1 MYSIIIMALK
11 LYSKTGAARLEFSP
25 SSSDKQSERI
35 MGEASISLSFSLPSA
50 IEILMGDYVDY
61 EGRKYVALA
70 NYTPTKKSTR
80 EYQYSLSLYTI
91 ESTLA
96 SVKVLKPA
104 SEHQELNFSYDARPH
119 EHIQLIVDNANRAGL
134 GSWRVGTVLSAG
146 SVNIEYNNK
155 YCLEALNDIAEAYNS
170 EWWIENGVINLI
182 KREHGSPIRLA
193 YQEGLTS
200 LYASA
205 ARGKPITRLYPLG
218 STRNI
223 DTSKYG
229 SSRLHLPRNARYIE
243 RNTHLGLIEASEEA
257 SFSHIYPRY
266 TGVVRSVRT
275 EDRRSSEGK
284 PYKVYYIKDN
294 DIPFNANLY
303 ELQGLTKHIVFQ
315 SGELN
320 GRDFEAN
327 YLTNTKEWE
336 IITQFPYEGTQL
348 PREPLIPKAGDKY
361 IPYNF
366 RMPEEYISRAEEELL
381 TEANKYLDKVSID
394 NTIYKA
400 STDYTYLLEQ
410 GINLGLGQRISLHDV
425 DLFPSTAGEHQTRII
440 AISRSLLIPQ
450 QMEIECSA
458 TIERGRI
465 EQMESGLDK
474 MRAAYHRVEA
484 TMPSI
489 LRSNDSTDPSE
500 DNVLSAIRSIK
511 AIQRTALR
519 KDTHDR
525 TSYSLG
531 STEHVP
537 GIVGWLL
544 SPEGDLDLRNLKVSG
559 TLEVD
564 ELRKNRIS
572 IQEGEHY
579 FSSGNAIV
587 EEVLEGDK
595 MRVKGEQ
602 GEVSSLIAG
611 DYVIGKWTN
620 TSGSI
625 EVCKIKITAVNGL
638 LLSYTLAPNTS
649 IRPRVGMHLAQM
661 GHDTDTRRQRASV
674 VRANAII
681 QYAGVQG
688 WEILPQH
695 ITAVMGDLE
704 GFSFEPFGALVGSGV
719 YINNAYITGTIT
731 QKSADGRST
740 RPLPFYKGEW
750 TATSI
755 AHTGDQYLY
764 AGHKWTY
771 QGVTPTTT
779 APSAT
784 ANWFDDG
791 EVAESLIS
799 NLSIGGRNYIRN
811 SSQEFKMKGLHKNFN
826 LSDKL
831 KEGSEVT
838 ISAYIVIHAQPKV
851 NDDKARLKFVL
862 TPATW
867 ITDNWGLA
875 DLPTGVSEGI
885 VQKTITL
892 TRDVTRLSVYPNYY
906 YLKED
911 KGAEVTVKW
920 IKLEYG
926 NKATD
931 YTEAPEDVADAL
943 KKVEDDSKKLAISEA
958 GKAQVNAI
966 AEASRRDTALKTEL
980 EGKVSSILSSVAS
993 IQGDLQRQIDRQV
1006 EMFWGEQP
1014 PTGRIGWTE
1023 ADDAKHEGDTYTVRS
1038 PEGVTITP
1046 QNAKQYPNVG
1056 KSWRWHGNGWI
1067 EIADT
1072 DVTRALALAGE
1083 AKASADGKVTHF
1095 RGSAI
1100 PTGYKQGDLWTLTGV
1115 WNGFKQGS
1123 ILTAIQD
1130 EVTGQYNP
1138 THWKEEVRYTDDTAI
1153 RTLSIGGRNL
1163 ILKSQGFKVND
1174 FFFPTM
1180 KLSEDWIDGQEYTL
1194 SMRLGLKSKVYN
1206 ITDARQLD
1214 LNGKPVGIALH
1225 GQHSGVRFAT
1235 IFPAW
1240 EETPDINGLYWA
1252 TLVHSFTMSPRYHT
1266 NPDNHTL
1273 MIHLGAY
1280 FDKTYSGEVKWIKL
1294 EKGNKATDYT
1304 EAPEDT
1310 ADAIRRA
1317 ETESKN
1323 LAVSEAGKAQ
1333 ANAIATA
1340 QADSTAKANQALNDA
1355 KAYADSKINEAR
1367 ASIQQVSNA
1376 LNIAKSELQTAQRT
1390 ATEAK
1395 TRAENTYTRA
1405 MADGKIN
1412 EAERR
1417 AIAQA
1422 ESKANDALAEA
1433 SRRDTALKGEL
1444 EGKVSALVASVTTIQ
1459 GDLQRQID
1467 KQVEMFWGEKPPT
1480 GRIGW
1485 TEADDVKHEGDTY
1498 TVRSPEGVTI
1508 TPQNAKQYPNVGKS
1522 WRWHGN
1528 GWLEIAD
1535 TDVTR
1540 ALALAGE
1547 AKASADGKVTHFRGS
1562 AIPTGYKQGD
1572 LWTLTATWNGFKQ
1585 GSILT
1590 AIKDEVI
1597 GQYNPTHWKEE
1608 VRYTD
1613 DTALHNLSIGGRNLV
1628 RRFDAV
1634 KQDGYC
1640 LGCWLFPKP
1649 EQWQAGL
1656 EYTLSFN
1663 LGTTHNDP
1671 LVWLYVDKYS
1681 RGIARIYP
1689 QSEPKRKDDG
1699 LFYGRYTLTF
1709 RPTQEDID
1717 RGRPRDGWDGFRL
1730 YLGHSSNGRN
1740 ANDPK
1745 AKVDRVKLEKG
1756 NKATDYTPA
1765 PEEIDANI
1773 LSAEERAKQYALEGD
1788 RTLKTLLE
1796 DKMSVNDYLRQAIAK
1811 GTKQEAGKIDTGL
1824 VLTEVLGV
1832 KDRDG
1837 LVRSFLSGDTAY
1849 PAFAAGVDNFG
1860 ENNQSSRV
1868 MITHDGDVILG
1879 QMRMLGDAGVISFV
1893 PMAGGT
1899 PYLNIGGTPKAINDM
1914 VSGQFS
1920 GTDRQSE
1927 KVVKSY
1933 YGEDEIDE
1941 IVLIDNF
1948 RINKSGTSI
1957 RISGS
1962 MTVDAQSSRI
1972 VDMHNLEV
1980 GGLPDRQNSTVK
1992 RNGEGYTNIA
2002 ASIIL
2007 YYRASETGQY
2017 NQVRSWYRTAY
2028 SYWDGSYYMGYEEYK
2043 SGEQRLDIAESIPGM
2058 QQGYY
2063 KLALAIKHNGSDEA
2077 RSNSDVTAQM
2087 AMTTESGERE
2097 IHLSSQALYAIFGS
2111 RRFFHVDENAV
2122 TIKHRLDIF
2131 GDTNMPGI
2139 LAAGKV
2145 TKWGTIDNA
2154 YGAKV
2159 NETGKVLARVE
2170 RQGDNSY
2177 KVYHRIGHSNYTV
2190 QITPFDTRDAGSIL
2204 EVAPTYFRCCF
2215 YGTVDSRRYQHEFC
2229 YTCIGNN
2236 Q

>member
-1 MYSIIIMALK
+1 
-11 LYSKTGAARLEFSP
+11 
-25 SSSDKQSERI
+25 
-35 MGEASISLSFSLPSA
+35 
-50 IEILMGDYVDY
+50 
-61 EGRKYVALA
+61 
-70 NYTPTKKSTR
+70 
-80 EYQYSLSLYTI
+80 
-91 ESTLA
+91 
-96 SVKVLKPA
+96 
-104 SEHQELNFSYDARPH
+104 
-119 EHIQLIVDNANRAGL
+119 
-134 GSWRVGTVLSAG
+134 
-146 SVNIEYNNK
+146 
-155 YCLEALNDIAEAYNS
+155 
-170 EWWIENGVINLI
+170 
-182 KREHGSPIRLA
+182 
-193 YQEGLTS
+193 
-200 LYASA
+200 
-205 ARGKPITRLYPLG
+205 
-218 STRNI
+218 
-223 DTSKYG
+223 
-229 SSRLHLPRNARYIE
+229 
-243 RNTHLGLIEASEEA
+243 
-257 SFSHIYPRY
+257 
-266 TGVVRSVRT
+266 
-275 EDRRSSEGK
+275 
-284 PYKVYYIKDN
+284 
-294 DIPFNANLY
+294 
-303 ELQGLTKHIVFQ
+303 
-315 SGELN
+315 
-320 GRDFEAN
+320 
-327 YLTNTKEWE
+327 
-336 IITQFPYEGTQL
+336 
-348 PREPLIPKAGDKY
+348 
-361 IPYNF
+361 
-366 RMPEEYISRAEEELL
+366 
-381 TEANKYLDKVSID
+381 
-394 NTIYKA
+394 
-400 STDYTYLLEQ
+400 
-410 GINLGLGQRISLHDV
+410 
-425 DLFPSTAGEHQTRII
+425 
-440 AISRSLLIPQ
+440 
-450 QMEIECSA
+450 
-458 TIERGRI
+458 
-465 EQMESGLDK
+465 
-474 MRAAYHRVEA
+474 
-484 TMPSI
+484 
-489 LRSNDSTDPSE
+489 
-500 DNVLSAIRSIK
+500 
-511 AIQRTALR
+511 
-519 KDTHDR
+519 
-525 TSYSLG
+525 
-531 STEHVP
+531 
-537 GIVGWLL
+537 
-544 SPEGDLDLRNLKVSG
+544 
-559 TLEVD
+559 
-564 ELRKNRIS
+564 
-572 IQEGEHY
+572 
-579 FSSGNAIV
+579 
-587 EEVLEGDK
+587 
-595 MRVKGEQ
+595 MRVKGER
-602 GEVSSLIAG
+602 GEISSLIAG

-638 LLSYTLAPNTS
+638 LLSYSLAPNTS

-771 QGVTPTTT
+771 KGVTPTTT

-784 ANWFDDG
+784 DNWFDDG
-791 EVAESLIS
+791 EVVESLIS
-799 NLSIGGRNYIRN
+799 NLSIGGRNYIRKKYHKE
-811 SSQEFKMKGLHKNFN
+811 QEGGVLAIELTETLPAGRYTFSCYAEIKRNKGYIGVLPS
-826 LSDKL
+826 LESDF
-831 KEGSEVT
+831 S
-838 ISAYIVIHAQPKV
+838 
-851 NDDKARLKFVL
+851 KFIN
-862 TPATW
+862 TSKSF
-867 ITDNWGLA
+867 IGIE
-875 DLPTGVSEGI
+875 TGNGESGVYMGCIEIESPMSRI
-885 VQKTITL
+885 Y
-892 TRDVTRLSVYPNYY
+892 VYPQRQWAKKADGG
-906 YLKED
+906 LID
-911 KGAEVTVKW
+911 FKW
-920 IKLEYG
+920 IKLEKG

-958 GKAQVNAI
+958 GKAQANAI
-966 AEASRRDTALKTEL
+966 TEATRRDTAIKTEL
-980 EGKVSSILSSVAS
+980 EGKVSSILSSVAT

-1056 KSWRWHGNGWI
+1056 KSWRWHANGWI

-1095 RGSAI
+1095 RGGAI
-1100 PTGYKQGDLWTLTGV
+1100 PTGYKQGDLWTLTSA
-1115 WNGFKQGS
+1115 WNGFKRGS

-1153 RTLSIGGRNL
+1153 RT
-1163 ILKSQGFKVND
+1163 
-1174 FFFPTM
+1174 
-1180 KLSEDWIDGQEYTL
+1180 
-1194 SMRLGLKSKVYN
+1194 
-1206 ITDARQLD
+1206 
-1214 LNGKPVGIALH
+1214 
-1225 GQHSGVRFAT
+1225 
-1235 IFPAW
+1235 
-1240 EETPDINGLYWA
+1240 
-1252 TLVHSFTMSPRYHT
+1252 
-1266 NPDNHTL
+1266 
-1273 MIHLGAY
+1273 
-1280 FDKTYSGEVKWIKL
+1280 
-1294 EKGNKATDYT
+1294 
-1304 EAPEDT
+1304 
-1310 ADAIRRA
+1310 
-1317 ETESKN
+1317 
-1323 LAVSEAGKAQ
+1323 
-1333 ANAIATA
+1333 
-1340 QADSTAKANQALNDA
+1340 
-1355 KAYADSKINEAR
+1355 
-1367 ASIQQVSNA
+1367 
-1376 LNIAKSELQTAQRT
+1376 
-1390 ATEAK
+1390 
-1395 TRAENTYTRA
+1395 
-1405 MADGKIN
+1405 
-1412 EAERR
+1412 
-1417 AIAQA
+1417 
-1422 ESKANDALAEA
+1422 
-1433 SRRDTALKGEL
+1433 
-1444 EGKVSALVASVTTIQ
+1444 
-1459 GDLQRQID
+1459 
-1467 KQVEMFWGEKPPT
+1467 
-1480 GRIGW
+1480 
-1485 TEADDVKHEGDTY
+1485 
-1498 TVRSPEGVTI
+1498 
-1508 TPQNAKQYPNVGKS
+1508 
-1522 WRWHGN
+1522 
-1528 GWLEIAD
+1528 
-1535 TDVTR
+1535 
-1540 ALALAGE
+1540 
-1547 AKASADGKVTHFRGS
+1547 
-1562 AIPTGYKQGD
+1562 
-1572 LWTLTATWNGFKQ
+1572 
-1585 GSILT
+1585 
-1590 AIKDEVI
+1590 
-1597 GQYNPTHWKEE
+1597 
-1608 VRYTD
+1608 
-1613 DTALHNLSIGGRNLV
+1613 LSIGGRNLV

-1689 QSEPKRKDDG
+1689 QGEPKRGDDG

-1709 RPTQEDID
+1709 RPEQEDID

-1745 AKVDRVKLEKG
+1745 AKVDKLKLERG

-1788 RTLKTLLE
+1788 RTLKTQLE
-1796 DKMSVNDYLRQAIAK
+1796 EKMSVNDYLRQAIAK

-2028 SYWDGSYYMGYEEYK
+2028 SYWDGSYHMGYEEYK

-2063 KLALAIKHNGSDEA
+2063 KLSLAIKHNGSEEA
-2077 RSNSDVTAQM
+2077 HSNSDVTAQM

>member
-1 MYSIIIMALK
+1 MYSTIIMALK
-11 LYSKTGAARLEFSP
+11 LYSKTGATRLEFSP

-35 MGEASISLSFSLPSA
+35 MGAASISLSFSLPTA
-50 IEILMGDYVDY
+50 IEIQMGDYVDY
-61 EGRKYVALA
+61 EGRKYVVLA

-205 ARGKPITRLYPLG
+205 AREKPITRLYPLG

-266 TGVVRSVRT
+266 TGVVSSVRT
-275 EDRRSSEGK
+275 EDRRSPEGK

-531 STEHVP
+531 SNEHVP

-544 SPEGDLDLRNLKVSG
+544 TPEGDLDLRNLKVSG

-620 TSGSI
+620 ISGSI

-681 QYAGVQG
+681 QYAGVKG

-704 GFSFEPFGALVGSGV
+704 GFSFEPFGALMGSGV

-731 QKSADGRST
+731 QKSADGHST

-779 APSAT
+779 APSVA
-784 ANWFDDG
+784 ANWLDDG
-791 EVAESLIS
+791 E
-799 NLSIGGRNYIRN
+799 
-811 SSQEFKMKGLHKNFN
+811 
-826 LSDKL
+826 
-831 KEGSEVT
+831 
-838 ISAYIVIHAQPKV
+838 
-851 NDDKARLKFVL
+851 
-862 TPATW
+862 
-867 ITDNWGLA
+867 
-875 DLPTGVSEGI
+875 
-885 VQKTITL
+885 
-892 TRDVTRLSVYPNYY
+892 
-906 YLKED
+906 
-911 KGAEVTVKW
+911 
-920 IKLEYG
+920 
-926 NKATD
+926 
-931 YTEAPEDVADAL
+931 
-943 KKVEDDSKKLAISEA
+943 
-958 GKAQVNAI
+958 
-966 AEASRRDTALKTEL
+966 
-980 EGKVSSILSSVAS
+980 
-993 IQGDLQRQIDRQV
+993 
-1006 EMFWGEQP
+1006 
-1014 PTGRIGWTE
+1014 
-1023 ADDAKHEGDTYTVRS
+1023 
-1038 PEGVTITP
+1038 
-1046 QNAKQYPNVG
+1046 
-1056 KSWRWHGNGWI
+1056 
-1067 EIADT
+1067 
-1072 DVTRALALAGE
+1072 E
-1083 AKASADGKVTHF
+1083 AKSLMN
-1095 RGSAI
+1095 S
-1100 PTGYKQGDLWTLTGV
+1100 
-1115 WNGFKQGS
+1115 
-1123 ILTAIQD
+1123 
-1130 EVTGQYNP
+1130 
-1138 THWKEEVRYTDDTAI
+1138 
-1153 RTLSIGGRNL
+1153 LSIGGRNL

-1214 LNGKPVGIALH
+1214 LNGKPVRIALH
-1225 GQHSGVRFAT
+1225 GQQSGVRFAT

-1240 EETPDINGLYWA
+1240 EETPDANGLYWA
-1252 TLVHSFTMSPRYHT
+1252 TLVHSFTMSPSFHT

-1310 ADAIRRA
+1310 ADALKKV
-1317 ETESKN
+1317 EDDSKK
-1323 LAVSEAGKAQ
+1323 LAISEAGKAQ
-1333 ANAIATA
+1333 ANAIT
-1340 QADSTAKANQALNDA
+1340 
-1355 KAYADSKINEAR
+1355 
-1367 ASIQQVSNA
+1367 
-1376 LNIAKSELQTAQRT
+1376 
-1390 ATEAK
+1390 
-1395 TRAENTYTRA
+1395 
-1405 MADGKIN
+1405 
-1412 EAERR
+1412 
-1417 AIAQA
+1417 
-1422 ESKANDALAEA
+1422 EA
-1433 SRRDTALKGEL
+1433 SRRDTALKTEL
-1444 EGKVSALVASVTTIQ
+1444 EGKVSSILSSVATIQ
-1459 GDLQRQID
+1459 VDLQRQID

-1485 TEADDVKHEGDTY
+1485 TEADDAKHEGDTY
-1498 TVRSPEGVTI
+1498 TVRPPEGVAI

-1522 WRWHGN
+1522 WRWHGK

-1547 AKASADGKVTHFRGS
+1547 AKASADGKVTHFRGGV
-1562 AIPTGYKQGD
+1562 IPTGYKQGD
-1572 LWTLTATWNGFKQ
+1572 LWTLTGVWNGFKQ

-1590 AIKDEVI
+1590 ATQDEVI
-1597 GQYNPTHWKEE
+1597 GQYNPTHWREE
-1608 VRYTD
+1608 LRYTD
-1613 DTALHNLSIGGRNLV
+1613 DTAIRNLAIGGRNLV
-1628 RRFDAV
+1628 RRFNEIGP
-1634 KQDGYC
+1634 DGYR
-1640 LGCWLFPKP
+1640 LGSWLFTKP

-1663 LGTTHNDP
+1663 LGTTHSDP
-1671 LVWLYVDKYS
+1671 LVWLFVDKYD
-1681 RGIARIYP
+1681 RAVARIYP
-1689 QSEPKRKDDG
+1689 QEEPQRGDDD

-1717 RGRPRDGWDGFRL
+1717 KGRPRDGWDGFRL
-1730 YLGHSSNGRN
+1730 YLGHSNGKN
-1740 ANDPK
+1740 AKDTK
-1745 AKVDRVKLEKG
+1745 AKIDKLKLEKG

-1788 RTLKTLLE
+1788 RTLKTQLE
-1796 DKMSVNDYLRQAIAK
+1796 DEMSVNDYLRQAIAK

-1849 PAFAAGVDNFG
+1849 PAFAAGVDHFG

-1899 PYLNIGGTPKAINDM
+1899 PYLNIGGSPKAINDM

-1920 GTDRQSE
+1920 GTDRQSD
-1927 KVVKSY
+1927 KVVRSY
-1933 YGEDEIDE
+1933 YGEDETDE

-1962 MTVDAQSSRI
+1962 MTVNAQSSRI

-1980 GGLPDRQNSTVK
+1980 GELPSRHNSTLK

-2007 YYRASETGQY
+2007 YYRTSETGQY

-2028 SYWDGSYYMGYEEYK
+2028 SYWDGSYHMGYEEYK

-2063 KLALAIKHNGSDEA
+2063 KLALAIKHNGSEEA
-2077 RSNSDVTAQM
+2077 HSNSDVTAQM

-2122 TIKHRLDIF
+2122 TIKHKLDIF
-2131 GDTNMPGI
+2131 GETNMPGI

-2145 TKWGTIDNA
+2145 TKWGTIDNV

-2159 NETGKVLARVE
+2159 NENGRDGARVE

-2204 EVAPTYFRCCF
+2204 EVASTYFLCCF
-2215 YGTVDSRRYQHEFC
+2215 YGTTDNNRYQHEFC

>member
-1 MYSIIIMALK
+1 MALK
-11 LYSKTGAARLEFSP
+11 LYSKTGATRLEFSP

-35 MGEASISLSFSLPSA
+35 MGEASISLSFSLSTA

-205 ARGKPITRLYPLG
+205 AREKPITRLYPLG

-266 TGVVRSVRT
+266 TGVVSSVRT
-275 EDRRSSEGK
+275 EDRRSPEGK

-381 TEANKYLDKVSID
+381 TEANKFLDKVSID

-410 GINLGLGQRISLHDV
+410 GINLGLGQRISLYDV

-458 TIERGRI
+458 SIERGRI

-500 DNVLSAIRSIK
+500 DNVLSAVRSIK

-595 MRVKGEQ
+595 IRVKGEQ
-602 GEVSSLIAG
+602 GELSSLIAG
-611 DYVIGKWTN
+611 DYVIGKWAN

-681 QYAGVQG
+681 QYAGVKG

-704 GFSFEPFGALVGSGV
+704 GFSFEPFGTLVGSGV

-784 ANWFDDG
+784 ANWLDDG
-791 EVAESLIS
+791 EVVESLIS

-811 SSQEFKMKGLHKNFN
+811 SSQEFKMKGLHKYLE
-826 LSDKL
+826 LSDTL
-831 KEGSEVT
+831 KAGSEVT
-838 ISAYIVIHAQPKV
+838 LSAYIIIHSQPTV
-851 NDDKARLKFVL
+851 EDDKARLKFLL
-862 TPATW
+862 TPATTW
-867 ITDNWGLA
+867 NEDNLGLA
-875 DLPTGVSEGI
+875 ELPTGVSEGI

-892 TRDVTRLSVYPNYY
+892 TRDVTRFYVYPNYY
-906 YLKED
+906 YLNED
-911 KGAEVTVKW
+911 KGAEITVKW
-920 IKLEYG
+920 LKLEYG

-931 YTEAPEDVADAL
+931 YTEAPEDTADAI
-943 KKVEDDSKKLAISEA
+943 KKVESESKSLAVSEA
-958 GKAQVNAI
+958 GKAQANAI

-993 IQGDLQRQIDRQV
+993 IQGDLQRQIDKQV

-1023 ADDAKHEGDTYTVRS
+1023 ADDAKHEGDTYTVR
-1038 PEGVTITP
+1038 T
-1046 QNAKQYPNVG
+1046 
-1056 KSWRWHGNGWI
+1056 
-1067 EIADT
+1067 
-1072 DVTRALALAGE
+1072 
-1083 AKASADGKVTHF
+1083 
-1095 RGSAI
+1095 
-1100 PTGYKQGDLWTLTGV
+1100 
-1115 WNGFKQGS
+1115 
-1123 ILTAIQD
+1123 
-1130 EVTGQYNP
+1130 
-1138 THWKEEVRYTDDTAI
+1138 
-1153 RTLSIGGRNL
+1153 
-1163 ILKSQGFKVND
+1163 
-1174 FFFPTM
+1174 
-1180 KLSEDWIDGQEYTL
+1180 
-1194 SMRLGLKSKVYN
+1194 
-1206 ITDARQLD
+1206 
-1214 LNGKPVGIALH
+1214 
-1225 GQHSGVRFAT
+1225 
-1235 IFPAW
+1235 
-1240 EETPDINGLYWA
+1240 
-1252 TLVHSFTMSPRYHT
+1252 
-1266 NPDNHTL
+1266 
-1273 MIHLGAY
+1273 
-1280 FDKTYSGEVKWIKL
+1280 
-1294 EKGNKATDYT
+1294 
-1304 EAPEDT
+1304 
-1310 ADAIRRA
+1310 
-1317 ETESKN
+1317 
-1323 LAVSEAGKAQ
+1323 
-1333 ANAIATA
+1333 
-1340 QADSTAKANQALNDA
+1340 
-1355 KAYADSKINEAR
+1355 
-1367 ASIQQVSNA
+1367 
-1376 LNIAKSELQTAQRT
+1376 
-1390 ATEAK
+1390 
-1395 TRAENTYTRA
+1395 
-1405 MADGKIN
+1405 
-1412 EAERR
+1412 
-1417 AIAQA
+1417 
-1422 ESKANDALAEA
+1422 
-1433 SRRDTALKGEL
+1433 
-1444 EGKVSALVASVTTIQ
+1444 
-1459 GDLQRQID
+1459 
-1467 KQVEMFWGEKPPT
+1467 
-1480 GRIGW
+1480 
-1485 TEADDVKHEGDTY
+1485 
-1498 TVRSPEGVTI
+1498 PEGVTI

-1572 LWTLTATWNGFKQ
+1572 LWTLTSTWNGFKQ

-1590 AIKDEVI
+1590 ATQDEVI
-1597 GQYNPTHWKEE
+1597 GQYNPTHWTEE

-1613 DTALHNLSIGGRNLV
+1613 DTAIRTFSIGGRNLV

-1689 QSEPKRKDDG
+1689 QSEPKRMDDG
-1699 LFYGRYTLTF
+1699 LFYGRYMYTF
-1709 RPTQEDID
+1709 KPEQEDID

-1745 AKVDRVKLEKG
+1745 AKVDKLKLERG

-1788 RTLKTLLE
+1788 RTLKTQLE

-1849 PAFAAGVDNFG
+1849 PAFAAGVDHFG

-1899 PYLNIGGTPKAINDM
+1899 PYLNIGGSPKAINDM
-1914 VSGQFS
+1914 VSGPFS

-1927 KVVKSY
+1927 KVVRSY

-1962 MTVDAQSSRI
+1962 MTVDAHSSRI

-2028 SYWDGSYYMGYEEYK
+2028 SYWDGSYHMGYEEYK

-2063 KLALAIKHNGSDEA
+2063 KLALAIKHNGSEEA
-2077 RSNSDVTAQM
+2077 HSNSDVTAQM

-2122 TIKHRLDIF
+2122 TIKHKLDIF

-2204 EVAPTYFRCCF
+2204 DIAPTYFRCCF
-2215 YGTVDSRRYQHEFC
+2215 YGTMDNNKYQHEFC

>member
-1 MYSIIIMALK
+1 MYSTIIMALK
-11 LYSKTGAARLEFSP
+11 LYSKTGATRLEFSP

-35 MGEASISLSFSLPSA
+35 MGEASISLSFSLPTA
-50 IEILMGDYVDY
+50 IEIQMGDYVDY

-205 ARGKPITRLYPLG
+205 AREKPITRLYPLG

-266 TGVVRSVRT
+266 TGVVSSVRT
-275 EDRRSSEGK
+275 EDRRSPEGK

-294 DIPFNANLY
+294 DIPFNANLH
-303 ELQGLTKHIVFQ
+303 ELQGLTKHVVFQ

-336 IITQFPYEGTQL
+336 IITQFPYEGAQL

-400 STDYTYLLEQ
+400 STDYTYLLERD
-410 GINLGLGQRISLHDV
+410 INLSLGQRVTLYDV
-425 DLFPSTAGEHQTRII
+425 DLFPSTSGIHQTRII

-500 DNVLSAIRSIK
+500 DNVLSAVRSIK

-519 KDTHDR
+519 KDTDDR

-544 SPEGDLDLRNLKVSG
+544 SPEGDLALRNLKISG

-649 IRPRVGMHLAQM
+649 IRPRGGMHLAQM

-731 QKSADGRST
+731 QKSADGHST

-755 AHTGDQYLY
+755 VHTGDQYLY

-811 SSQEFKMKGLHKNFN
+811 SSQEFKMKGLHKFIE
-826 LSDKL
+826 LSDTL
-831 KEGSEVT
+831 KAGSAVT
-838 ISAYIVIHAQPKV
+838 LSAYIVIHAQPKV
-851 NDDKARLKFVL
+851 EDDKARLKFLL
-862 TPATW
+862 TPATTW
-867 ITDNWGLA
+867 NEDNLGLA
-875 DLPTGVSEGI
+875 ELPTGVSEGI

-892 TRDVTRLSVYPNYY
+892 TRDVTRFYVYPNYS
-906 YLKED
+906 YLNED
-911 KGAEVTVKW
+911 KGAEITVKW
-920 IKLEYG
+920 MKLEYG

-931 YTEAPEDVADAL
+931 YTEAPEDTADAI
-943 KKVEDDSKKLAISEA
+943 KKVESESKSLAVSEA
-958 GKAQVNAI
+958 GKAQANAI
-966 AEASRRDTALKTEL
+966 TEASRRDTALKTEL
-980 EGKVSSILSSVAS
+980 EGKVSSILSSVA
-993 IQGDLQRQIDRQV
+993 
-1006 EMFWGEQP
+1006 
-1014 PTGRIGWTE
+1014 
-1023 ADDAKHEGDTYTVRS
+1023 
-1038 PEGVTITP
+1038 
-1046 QNAKQYPNVG
+1046 
-1056 KSWRWHGNGWI
+1056 
-1067 EIADT
+1067 
-1072 DVTRALALAGE
+1072 
-1083 AKASADGKVTHF
+1083 
-1095 RGSAI
+1095 
-1100 PTGYKQGDLWTLTGV
+1100 
-1115 WNGFKQGS
+1115 
-1123 ILTAIQD
+1123 
-1130 EVTGQYNP
+1130 
-1138 THWKEEVRYTDDTAI
+1138 
-1153 RTLSIGGRNL
+1153 
-1163 ILKSQGFKVND
+1163 
-1174 FFFPTM
+1174 
-1180 KLSEDWIDGQEYTL
+1180 
-1194 SMRLGLKSKVYN
+1194 
-1206 ITDARQLD
+1206 
-1214 LNGKPVGIALH
+1214 
-1225 GQHSGVRFAT
+1225 
-1235 IFPAW
+1235 
-1240 EETPDINGLYWA
+1240 
-1252 TLVHSFTMSPRYHT
+1252 
-1266 NPDNHTL
+1266 
-1273 MIHLGAY
+1273 
-1280 FDKTYSGEVKWIKL
+1280 
-1294 EKGNKATDYT
+1294 
-1304 EAPEDT
+1304 
-1310 ADAIRRA
+1310 
-1317 ETESKN
+1317 
-1323 LAVSEAGKAQ
+1323 
-1333 ANAIATA
+1333 
-1340 QADSTAKANQALNDA
+1340 
-1355 KAYADSKINEAR
+1355 
-1367 ASIQQVSNA
+1367 
-1376 LNIAKSELQTAQRT
+1376 
-1390 ATEAK
+1390 
-1395 TRAENTYTRA
+1395 
-1405 MADGKIN
+1405 
-1412 EAERR
+1412 
-1417 AIAQA
+1417 
-1422 ESKANDALAEA
+1422 
-1433 SRRDTALKGEL
+1433 
-1444 EGKVSALVASVTTIQ
+1444 TIQ
-1459 GDLQRQID
+1459 VDLQRQID

-1485 TEADDVKHEGDTY
+1485 TEADDAKHEGDTY
-1498 TVRSPEGVTI
+1498 TVRPPEGVAI

-1522 WRWHGN
+1522 WRWHGK

-1547 AKASADGKVTHFRGS
+1547 AKASADGKVTHFRGGV
-1562 AIPTGYKQGD
+1562 IPTGYKQGD
-1572 LWTLTATWNGFKQ
+1572 LWTLTGVWNGFKQ

-1590 AIKDEVI
+1590 ATQDEVI
-1597 GQYNPTHWKEE
+1597 GQYNPTHWREE
-1608 VRYTD
+1608 LRYTD
-1613 DTALHNLSIGGRNLV
+1613 DTAIRNLAIGGRNLIKNSYKNQE
-1628 RRFDAV
+1628 RKR
-1634 KQDGYC
+1634 GYLMAQEHDLTENWKSGETYTISVC
-1640 LGCWLFPKP
+1640 CGIERDKGVLLYIWGGTYQLAEVTNRKNP
-1649 EQWQAGL
+1649 E
-1656 EYTLSFN
+1656 
-1663 LGTTHNDP
+1663 
-1671 LVWLYVDKYS
+1671 DK
-1681 RGIARIYP
+1681 
-1689 QSEPKRKDDG
+1689 DG
-1699 LFYGRYTLTF
+1699 LKWGVYTATF
-1709 RPTQEDID
+1709 TISDSTINSISDWHKKTYEIFQ
-1717 RGRPRDGWDGFRL
+1717 
-1730 YLGHSSNGRN
+1730 NGGEG
-1740 ANDPK
+1740 DFILK
-1745 AKVDRVKLEKG
+1745 WVKLERG

-1788 RTLKTLLE
+1788 RTLKTQLE

-1849 PAFAAGVDNFG
+1849 PAFAAGVDHFG

-1899 PYLNIGGTPKAINDM
+1899 PYLNIGGSPKAINDM

-1927 KVVKSY
+1927 KVVRSY

-1980 GGLPDRQNSTVK
+1980 GGLPSRQNSTIK

-2028 SYWDGSYYMGYEEYK
+2028 SYWDGSYHMGYEEYK

-2058 QQGYY
+2058 PQGYY
-2063 KLALAIKHNGSDEA
+2063 KLALAIKHNGSVEA

-2122 TIKHRLDIF
+2122 TIKHKLDIF

-2145 TKWGTIDNA
+2145 TKWGTIDNI

-2159 NETGKVLARVE
+2159 KENGRDRARVE
-2170 RQGDNSY
+2170 RQGDNAY

-2204 EVAPTYFRCCF
+2204 EVASTYFRCCF
-2215 YGTVDSRRYQHEFC
+2215 YGTTDNNRYQHEFC

>member
-1 MYSIIIMALK
+1 MMALK
-11 LYSKTGAARLEFSP
+11 LYSKTGATRLEFSP

-35 MGEASISLSFSLPSA
+35 MGEASISLSFSLPTA

-61 EGRKYVALA
+61 EGRKYVVLA

-205 ARGKPITRLYPLG
+205 AREKPITRLYPLG

-266 TGVVRSVRT
+266 TGVVSSVRT
-275 EDRRSSEGK
+275 EDRRSPEGK

-531 STEHVP
+531 SNEHVP

-544 SPEGDLDLRNLKVSG
+544 TPEGDLDLRNLKVSG

-620 TSGSI
+620 ISGSI

-681 QYAGVQG
+681 QYAGVKG

-704 GFSFEPFGALVGSGV
+704 GFSFEPFGALMGSGV

-731 QKSADGRST
+731 QKSADGHST

-779 APSAT
+779 APSVA
-784 ANWFDDG
+784 ANWLDDG
-791 EVAESLIS
+791 E
-799 NLSIGGRNYIRN
+799 
-811 SSQEFKMKGLHKNFN
+811 
-826 LSDKL
+826 
-831 KEGSEVT
+831 
-838 ISAYIVIHAQPKV
+838 
-851 NDDKARLKFVL
+851 
-862 TPATW
+862 
-867 ITDNWGLA
+867 
-875 DLPTGVSEGI
+875 
-885 VQKTITL
+885 
-892 TRDVTRLSVYPNYY
+892 
-906 YLKED
+906 
-911 KGAEVTVKW
+911 
-920 IKLEYG
+920 
-926 NKATD
+926 
-931 YTEAPEDVADAL
+931 
-943 KKVEDDSKKLAISEA
+943 
-958 GKAQVNAI
+958 
-966 AEASRRDTALKTEL
+966 
-980 EGKVSSILSSVAS
+980 
-993 IQGDLQRQIDRQV
+993 
-1006 EMFWGEQP
+1006 
-1014 PTGRIGWTE
+1014 
-1023 ADDAKHEGDTYTVRS
+1023 
-1038 PEGVTITP
+1038 
-1046 QNAKQYPNVG
+1046 
-1056 KSWRWHGNGWI
+1056 
-1067 EIADT
+1067 
-1072 DVTRALALAGE
+1072 E
-1083 AKASADGKVTHF
+1083 AKS
-1095 RGSAI
+1095 
-1100 PTGYKQGDLWTLTGV
+1100 
-1115 WNGFKQGS
+1115 
-1123 ILTAIQD
+1123 
-1130 EVTGQYNP
+1130 
-1138 THWKEEVRYTDDTAI
+1138 
-1153 RTLSIGGRNL
+1153 
-1163 ILKSQGFKVND
+1163 
-1174 FFFPTM
+1174 
-1180 KLSEDWIDGQEYTL
+1180 
-1194 SMRLGLKSKVYN
+1194 
-1206 ITDARQLD
+1206 
-1214 LNGKPVGIALH
+1214 
-1225 GQHSGVRFAT
+1225 
-1235 IFPAW
+1235 
-1240 EETPDINGLYWA
+1240 
-1252 TLVHSFTMSPRYHT
+1252 
-1266 NPDNHTL
+1266 L
-1273 MIHLGAY
+1273 MN
-1280 FDKTYSGEVKWIKL
+1280 S
-1294 EKGNKATDYT
+1294 
-1304 EAPEDT
+1304 
-1310 ADAIRRA
+1310 
-1317 ETESKN
+1317 
-1323 LAVSEAGKAQ
+1323 
-1333 ANAIATA
+1333 
-1340 QADSTAKANQALNDA
+1340 
-1355 KAYADSKINEAR
+1355 
-1367 ASIQQVSNA
+1367 
-1376 LNIAKSELQTAQRT
+1376 
-1390 ATEAK
+1390 
-1395 TRAENTYTRA
+1395 
-1405 MADGKIN
+1405 
-1412 EAERR
+1412 
-1417 AIAQA
+1417 
-1422 ESKANDALAEA
+1422 
-1433 SRRDTALKGEL
+1433 
-1444 EGKVSALVASVTTIQ
+1444 
-1459 GDLQRQID
+1459 
-1467 KQVEMFWGEKPPT
+1467 
-1480 GRIGW
+1480 
-1485 TEADDVKHEGDTY
+1485 
-1498 TVRSPEGVTI
+1498 
-1508 TPQNAKQYPNVGKS
+1508 
-1522 WRWHGN
+1522 
-1528 GWLEIAD
+1528 
-1535 TDVTR
+1535 
-1540 ALALAGE
+1540 
-1547 AKASADGKVTHFRGS
+1547 
-1562 AIPTGYKQGD
+1562 
-1572 LWTLTATWNGFKQ
+1572 
-1585 GSILT
+1585 
-1590 AIKDEVI
+1590 
-1597 GQYNPTHWKEE
+1597 
-1608 VRYTD
+1608 
-1613 DTALHNLSIGGRNLV
+1613 LSIGGRNLV
-1628 RRFDAV
+1628 RRFNEIGP
-1634 KQDGYC
+1634 DGYR
-1640 LGCWLFPKP
+1640 LGSWLFTKP

-1663 LGTTHNDP
+1663 LGTTHSDP
-1671 LVWLYVDKYS
+1671 LVWLYVDKYD
-1681 RGIARIYP
+1681 RAVARIYP
-1689 QSEPKRKDDG
+1689 QEEPQRGDDD

-1709 RPTQEDID
+1709 RPTQEDINK
-1717 RGRPRDGWDGFRL
+1717 GRPRDGWDGFRL
-1730 YLGHSSNGRN
+1730 YLGHSNGKN
-1740 ANDPK
+1740 AKDTK
-1745 AKVDRVKLEKG
+1745 AKIDKLKLEKG

-1788 RTLKTLLE
+1788 RTLKTQLE
-1796 DKMSVNDYLRQAIAK
+1796 DEMSVNDYLRQAIAK

-1849 PAFAAGVDNFG
+1849 PAFAAGVDHFG

-1899 PYLNIGGTPKAINDM
+1899 PYLNIGGSPKAINDM

-1927 KVVKSY
+1927 KVVRSY
-1933 YGEDEIDE
+1933 YGEDETDE

-1962 MTVDAQSSRI
+1962 MTVNAQSSRI

-1980 GGLPDRQNSTVK
+1980 GELPSRHNSTLK

-2007 YYRASETGQY
+2007 YYRTSETGQY

-2028 SYWDGSYYMGYEEYK
+2028 SYWDGNYHMGYEEYK

-2063 KLALAIKHNGSDEA
+2063 KLALAIKHNGSEEA
-2077 RSNSDVTAQM
+2077 HSNSDVTAQM

-2122 TIKHRLDIF
+2122 TIKHKLDIF
-2131 GDTNMPGI
+2131 GETNMPGI

-2145 TKWGTIDNA
+2145 TKWGTIDNV

-2159 NETGKVLARVE
+2159 KENGRDRARVE

-2204 EVAPTYFRCCF
+2204 EVASTYFRCCF
-2215 YGTVDSRRYQHEFC
+2215 YGTTDNNRYQHEFC

>member
-1 MYSIIIMALK
+1 MALK
-11 LYSKTGAARLEFSP
+11 LYSKTGATRLEFSP

-35 MGEASISLSFSLPSA
+35 MGEASISLSFSLPTA

-205 ARGKPITRLYPLG
+205 AREKPITRLYPLG

-266 TGVVRSVRT
+266 TGVVSSVRT
-275 EDRRSSEGK
+275 EDRRSPEGK

-315 SGELN
+315 SGGLN

-381 TEANKYLDKVSID
+381 TEANKFLDKVSID
-394 NTIYKA
+394 STIYKA

-410 GINLGLGQRISLHDV
+410 GINLGLGQRISLYDV

-500 DNVLSAIRSIK
+500 DNVLSAVRSIK

-537 GIVGWLL
+537 GIFGWLL

-811 SSQEFKMKGLHKNFN
+811 SRKEFKMKGLHKALE
-826 LSDKL
+826 LSDTL
-831 KEGSEVT
+831 KEGSAVT
-838 ISAYIVIHAQPKV
+838 LSAYIVIHAQPKV
-851 NDDKARLKFVL
+851 EDDKARLKFLL
-862 TPATW
+862 TPATTW
-867 ITDNWGLA
+867 NEDNLGLA
-875 DLPTGVSEGI
+875 ELPTGVSEGI

-892 TRDVTRLSVYPNYY
+892 TRDVTRFYVYPNYY
-906 YLKED
+906 YLNED
-911 KGAEVTVKW
+911 KGAEITVKW
-920 IKLEYG
+920 LKLEYG

-931 YTEAPEDVADAL
+931 YTEAPEDTADAI
-943 KKVEDDSKKLAISEA
+943 KKVESESKSLAVSEA
-958 GKAQVNAI
+958 GKAQANAI
-966 AEASRRDTALKTEL
+966 TEATRRDTAIKTEL
-980 EGKVSSILSSVAS
+980 EGKVSSILSSVATLK
-993 IQGDLQRQIDRQV
+993 GDLQRQIDKQV

-1023 ADDAKHEGDTYTVRS
+1023 ADDAKHEGDTYTVR
-1038 PEGVTITP
+1038 T
-1046 QNAKQYPNVG
+1046 
-1056 KSWRWHGNGWI
+1056 
-1067 EIADT
+1067 
-1072 DVTRALALAGE
+1072 
-1083 AKASADGKVTHF
+1083 
-1095 RGSAI
+1095 
-1100 PTGYKQGDLWTLTGV
+1100 
-1115 WNGFKQGS
+1115 
-1123 ILTAIQD
+1123 
-1130 EVTGQYNP
+1130 
-1138 THWKEEVRYTDDTAI
+1138 
-1153 RTLSIGGRNL
+1153 
-1163 ILKSQGFKVND
+1163 
-1174 FFFPTM
+1174 
-1180 KLSEDWIDGQEYTL
+1180 
-1194 SMRLGLKSKVYN
+1194 
-1206 ITDARQLD
+1206 
-1214 LNGKPVGIALH
+1214 
-1225 GQHSGVRFAT
+1225 
-1235 IFPAW
+1235 
-1240 EETPDINGLYWA
+1240 
-1252 TLVHSFTMSPRYHT
+1252 
-1266 NPDNHTL
+1266 
-1273 MIHLGAY
+1273 
-1280 FDKTYSGEVKWIKL
+1280 
-1294 EKGNKATDYT
+1294 
-1304 EAPEDT
+1304 
-1310 ADAIRRA
+1310 
-1317 ETESKN
+1317 
-1323 LAVSEAGKAQ
+1323 
-1333 ANAIATA
+1333 
-1340 QADSTAKANQALNDA
+1340 
-1355 KAYADSKINEAR
+1355 
-1367 ASIQQVSNA
+1367 
-1376 LNIAKSELQTAQRT
+1376 
-1390 ATEAK
+1390 
-1395 TRAENTYTRA
+1395 
-1405 MADGKIN
+1405 
-1412 EAERR
+1412 
-1417 AIAQA
+1417 
-1422 ESKANDALAEA
+1422 
-1433 SRRDTALKGEL
+1433 
-1444 EGKVSALVASVTTIQ
+1444 
-1459 GDLQRQID
+1459 
-1467 KQVEMFWGEKPPT
+1467 
-1480 GRIGW
+1480 
-1485 TEADDVKHEGDTY
+1485 
-1498 TVRSPEGVTI
+1498 PEGVTI

-1572 LWTLTATWNGFKQ
+1572 LWTLTSTWNGFKQ

-1590 AIKDEVI
+1590 ATQDEVI

-1613 DTALHNLSIGGRNLV
+1613 DTAIRTLSIGGRNLV

-1689 QSEPKRKDDG
+1689 QEEPQRGNDG
-1699 LFYGRYTLTF
+1699 LFYGRYVCTF
-1709 RPTQEDID
+1709 KPTQEDID

-1745 AKVDRVKLEKG
+1745 AKVDKLKLERG

-1788 RTLKTLLE
+1788 RTLKTQLE

-1849 PAFAAGVDNFG
+1849 PAFAAGVDHFG

-1899 PYLNIGGTPKAINDM
+1899 PYLNIGGSPKAINDM

-1927 KVVKSY
+1927 KVVRSY

-1962 MTVDAQSSRI
+1962 MTVDAHSSRI

-2028 SYWDGSYYMGYEEYK
+2028 SYWDGSYHMGYEEYK

-2063 KLALAIKHNGSDEA
+2063 KLALAIKHNGSEEA
-2077 RSNSDVTAQM
+2077 HSNSDVTAQM

-2122 TIKHRLDIF
+2122 TIKHKLDIF

-2204 EVAPTYFRCCF
+2204 DIAPTYFRCCF
-2215 YGTVDSRRYQHEFC
+2215 YGTMDNNKYQHEFC

>member
-1 MYSIIIMALK
+1 MYSAIIMALK
-11 LYSKTGAARLEFSP
+11 LYSKTGATRLEFSP

-35 MGEASISLSFSLPSA
+35 MGEASISLSFSLPTA
-50 IEILMGDYVDY
+50 IEIQMGDYVDY

-119 EHIQLIVDNANRAGL
+119 EHIQLIVNNANRAGL

-205 ARGKPITRLYPLG
+205 AREKPITRLYPLG

-266 TGVVRSVRT
+266 TGEVSSVRT

-284 PYKVYYIKDN
+284 PYKVYFIKDN
-294 DIPFNANLY
+294 AIPFNANLY

-410 GINLGLGQRISLHDV
+410 GINLGLGQRISLHDI

-500 DNVLSAIRSIK
+500 DNVLSAVRSIK

-595 MRVKGEQ
+595 MRVKGER
-602 GEVSSLIAG
+602 GEISSLIAG

-638 LLSYTLAPNTS
+638 LLSYSLAPNTS

-771 QGVTPTTT
+771 KGVTPTTT

-784 ANWFDDG
+784 DNWFDDG
-791 EVAESLIS
+791 EVVESLIS
-799 NLSIGGRNYIRN
+799 NLSIGGRNYIRKKYHRE
-811 SSQEFKMKGLHKNFN
+811 QEGGVLAIELTETLPAGIYTFSCYAEIKRNKGYIGVLPS
-826 LSDKL
+826 LESDFSKFINTP
-831 KEGSEVT
+831 KSFIGIETGNGESGV
-838 ISAYIVIHAQPKV
+838 YMGVIEIESPMS
-851 NDDKARLKFVL
+851 R
-862 TPATW
+862 
-867 ITDNWGLA
+867 IY
-875 DLPTGVSEGI
+875 
-885 VQKTITL
+885 
-892 TRDVTRLSVYPNYY
+892 VYP
-906 YLKED
+906 
-911 KGAEVTVKW
+911 
-920 IKLEYG
+920 
-926 NKATD
+926 
-931 YTEAPEDVADAL
+931 
-943 KKVEDDSKKLAISEA
+943 
-958 GKAQVNAI
+958 
-966 AEASRRDTALKTEL
+966 
-980 EGKVSSILSSVAS
+980 
-993 IQGDLQRQIDRQV
+993 QRQ
-1006 EMFWGEQP
+1006 W
-1014 PTGRIGWTE
+1014 
-1023 ADDAKHEGDTYTVRS
+1023 AKT
-1038 PEGVTITP
+1038 
-1046 QNAKQYPNVG
+1046 
-1056 KSWRWHGNGWI
+1056 
-1067 EIADT
+1067 
-1072 DVTRALALAGE
+1072 
-1083 AKASADGKVTHF
+1083 ADG
-1095 RGSAI
+1095 G
-1100 PTGYKQGDLWTLTGV
+1100 
-1115 WNGFKQGS
+1115 
-1123 ILTAIQD
+1123 
-1130 EVTGQYNP
+1130 
-1138 THWKEEVRYTDDTAI
+1138 
-1153 RTLSIGGRNL
+1153 L
-1163 ILKSQGFKVND
+1163 ID
-1174 FFFPTM
+1174 F
-1180 KLSEDWIDGQEYTL
+1180 
-1194 SMRLGLKSKVYN
+1194 
-1206 ITDARQLD
+1206 
-1214 LNGKPVGIALH
+1214 
-1225 GQHSGVRFAT
+1225 
-1235 IFPAW
+1235 
-1240 EETPDINGLYWA
+1240 
-1252 TLVHSFTMSPRYHT
+1252 
-1266 NPDNHTL
+1266 
-1273 MIHLGAY
+1273 
-1280 FDKTYSGEVKWIKL
+1280 KWIKL

-1310 ADAIRRA
+1310 ADAIKKV
-1317 ETESKN
+1317 ESESKS

-1333 ANAIATA
+1333 ANAIA
-1340 QADSTAKANQALNDA
+1340 
-1355 KAYADSKINEAR
+1355 
-1367 ASIQQVSNA
+1367 
-1376 LNIAKSELQTAQRT
+1376 
-1390 ATEAK
+1390 
-1395 TRAENTYTRA
+1395 
-1405 MADGKIN
+1405 
-1412 EAERR
+1412 
-1417 AIAQA
+1417 
-1422 ESKANDALAEA
+1422 EA
-1433 SRRDTALKGEL
+1433 SRRDTALKAEL

-1467 KQVEMFWGEKPPT
+1467 KQVEMFWGEQPPT

-1485 TEADDVKHEGDTY
+1485 TEADDAKHEGDTY

-1572 LWTLTATWNGFKQ
+1572 LWTLTSTWNNFKK

-1590 AIKDEVI
+1590 AVKDEVI

-1608 VRYTD
+1608 LRYTD
-1613 DTALHNLSIGGRNLV
+1613 DTAIRNLAIGGRNLV
-1628 RRFDAV
+1628 RRFNEIGPN
-1634 KQDGYC
+1634 GYR
-1640 LGCWLFPKP
+1640 LGSWLFTKP

-1663 LGTTHNDP
+1663 LGTTHSDP
-1671 LVWLYVDKYS
+1671 LVWLFVDKYD
-1681 RGIARIYP
+1681 RAVARIYP
-1689 QSEPKRKDDG
+1689 QEEPQRGDDD

-1717 RGRPRDGWDGFRL
+1717 KGRPRDGWDGFRL
-1730 YLGHSSNGRN
+1730 YLGHSNGKN

-1788 RTLKTLLE
+1788 RTLKTQLE
-1796 DKMSVNDYLRQAIAK
+1796 DEMSVNDYLRQAIAK

-1849 PAFAAGVDNFG
+1849 PAFAAGVDHFG

-1899 PYLNIGGTPKAINDM
+1899 PYLNIGGSPKAINDM

-1927 KVVKSY
+1927 KVVRSY

-1948 RINKSGTSI
+1948 RINKSGTSV

-1962 MTVDAQSSRI
+1962 MTVNAQSSRI

-1980 GGLPDRQNSTVK
+1980 GGLPSRQNSTVK
-1992 RNGEGYTNIA
+1992 HNGEGYTNIA

-2028 SYWDGSYYMGYEEYK
+2028 SYWDGSYHMGYEEYK

-2063 KLALAIKHNGSDEA
+2063 KLALAIKHNGSEEA
-2077 RSNSDVTAQM
+2077 HSNSDVTAQM

-2122 TIKHRLDIF
+2122 TIKHKLDIF

-2204 EVAPTYFRCCF
+2204 DVAPTYFRCCF
-2215 YGTVDSRRYQHEFC
+2215 YGTMDNNKYQHEFC

>member
-1 MYSIIIMALK
+1 
-11 LYSKTGAARLEFSP
+11 
-25 SSSDKQSERI
+25 
-35 MGEASISLSFSLPSA
+35 
-50 IEILMGDYVDY
+50 MGDYVDY
-61 EGRKYVALA
+61 EGRKYVVLA

-205 ARGKPITRLYPLG
+205 AREKPITRLYPLG

-266 TGVVRSVRT
+266 TGVVSSVRT
-275 EDRRSSEGK
+275 EDRRSPEGK

-531 STEHVP
+531 SNEHVP

-544 SPEGDLDLRNLKVSG
+544 TPEGDLDLRNLKVSG

-620 TSGSI
+620 ISGSI

-681 QYAGVQG
+681 QYAGVKG

-704 GFSFEPFGALVGSGV
+704 GFSFEPFGALMGSGV

-731 QKSADGRST
+731 QKSADGHST

-779 APSAT
+779 APSVA
-784 ANWFDDG
+784 ANWLDDG
-791 EVAESLIS
+791 E
-799 NLSIGGRNYIRN
+799 
-811 SSQEFKMKGLHKNFN
+811 
-826 LSDKL
+826 
-831 KEGSEVT
+831 
-838 ISAYIVIHAQPKV
+838 
-851 NDDKARLKFVL
+851 
-862 TPATW
+862 
-867 ITDNWGLA
+867 
-875 DLPTGVSEGI
+875 
-885 VQKTITL
+885 
-892 TRDVTRLSVYPNYY
+892 
-906 YLKED
+906 
-911 KGAEVTVKW
+911 
-920 IKLEYG
+920 
-926 NKATD
+926 
-931 YTEAPEDVADAL
+931 
-943 KKVEDDSKKLAISEA
+943 
-958 GKAQVNAI
+958 
-966 AEASRRDTALKTEL
+966 
-980 EGKVSSILSSVAS
+980 
-993 IQGDLQRQIDRQV
+993 
-1006 EMFWGEQP
+1006 
-1014 PTGRIGWTE
+1014 
-1023 ADDAKHEGDTYTVRS
+1023 
-1038 PEGVTITP
+1038 
-1046 QNAKQYPNVG
+1046 
-1056 KSWRWHGNGWI
+1056 
-1067 EIADT
+1067 
-1072 DVTRALALAGE
+1072 E
-1083 AKASADGKVTHF
+1083 AKS
-1095 RGSAI
+1095 
-1100 PTGYKQGDLWTLTGV
+1100 
-1115 WNGFKQGS
+1115 
-1123 ILTAIQD
+1123 
-1130 EVTGQYNP
+1130 
-1138 THWKEEVRYTDDTAI
+1138 
-1153 RTLSIGGRNL
+1153 
-1163 ILKSQGFKVND
+1163 
-1174 FFFPTM
+1174 
-1180 KLSEDWIDGQEYTL
+1180 
-1194 SMRLGLKSKVYN
+1194 
-1206 ITDARQLD
+1206 
-1214 LNGKPVGIALH
+1214 
-1225 GQHSGVRFAT
+1225 
-1235 IFPAW
+1235 
-1240 EETPDINGLYWA
+1240 
-1252 TLVHSFTMSPRYHT
+1252 
-1266 NPDNHTL
+1266 L
-1273 MIHLGAY
+1273 MN
-1280 FDKTYSGEVKWIKL
+1280 S
-1294 EKGNKATDYT
+1294 
-1304 EAPEDT
+1304 
-1310 ADAIRRA
+1310 
-1317 ETESKN
+1317 
-1323 LAVSEAGKAQ
+1323 
-1333 ANAIATA
+1333 
-1340 QADSTAKANQALNDA
+1340 
-1355 KAYADSKINEAR
+1355 
-1367 ASIQQVSNA
+1367 
-1376 LNIAKSELQTAQRT
+1376 
-1390 ATEAK
+1390 
-1395 TRAENTYTRA
+1395 
-1405 MADGKIN
+1405 
-1412 EAERR
+1412 
-1417 AIAQA
+1417 
-1422 ESKANDALAEA
+1422 
-1433 SRRDTALKGEL
+1433 
-1444 EGKVSALVASVTTIQ
+1444 
-1459 GDLQRQID
+1459 
-1467 KQVEMFWGEKPPT
+1467 
-1480 GRIGW
+1480 
-1485 TEADDVKHEGDTY
+1485 
-1498 TVRSPEGVTI
+1498 
-1508 TPQNAKQYPNVGKS
+1508 
-1522 WRWHGN
+1522 
-1528 GWLEIAD
+1528 
-1535 TDVTR
+1535 
-1540 ALALAGE
+1540 
-1547 AKASADGKVTHFRGS
+1547 
-1562 AIPTGYKQGD
+1562 
-1572 LWTLTATWNGFKQ
+1572 
-1585 GSILT
+1585 
-1590 AIKDEVI
+1590 
-1597 GQYNPTHWKEE
+1597 
-1608 VRYTD
+1608 
-1613 DTALHNLSIGGRNLV
+1613 LSIGGRNLV
-1628 RRFDAV
+1628 RRFNEIGP
-1634 KQDGYC
+1634 DGYR
-1640 LGCWLFPKP
+1640 LGSWLFTKP

-1663 LGTTHNDP
+1663 LGTTHSDP
-1671 LVWLYVDKYS
+1671 LVWLYVDKYD
-1681 RGIARIYP
+1681 RAVARIYP
-1689 QSEPKRKDDG
+1689 QEEPQRGDDD

-1709 RPTQEDID
+1709 RPTQEDINK
-1717 RGRPRDGWDGFRL
+1717 GRPRDGWDGFRL
-1730 YLGHSSNGRN
+1730 YLGHSNGKN
-1740 ANDPK
+1740 AKDTK
-1745 AKVDRVKLEKG
+1745 AKIDKLKLEKG

-1788 RTLKTLLE
+1788 RTLKTQLE
-1796 DKMSVNDYLRQAIAK
+1796 DEMSVNDYLRQAIAK

-1849 PAFAAGVDNFG
+1849 PAFAAGVDHFG

-1899 PYLNIGGTPKAINDM
+1899 PYLNIGGSPKAINDM

-1927 KVVKSY
+1927 KVVRSY
-1933 YGEDEIDE
+1933 YGEDETDE

-1962 MTVDAQSSRI
+1962 MTVNAQSSRI

-1980 GGLPDRQNSTVK
+1980 GELPSRHNSTLK

-2007 YYRASETGQY
+2007 YYRTSETGQY

-2028 SYWDGSYYMGYEEYK
+2028 SYWDGNYHMGYEEYK

-2063 KLALAIKHNGSDEA
+2063 KLALAIKHNGSEEA
-2077 RSNSDVTAQM
+2077 HSNSDVTAQM

-2122 TIKHRLDIF
+2122 TIKHKLDIF
-2131 GDTNMPGI
+2131 GETNMPGI

-2145 TKWGTIDNA
+2145 TKWGTIDNV

-2159 NETGKVLARVE
+2159 KENGRDRARVE

-2204 EVAPTYFRCCF
+2204 EVASTYFRCCF
-2215 YGTVDSRRYQHEFC
+2215 YGTTDNNRYQHEFC